1 MKIIAASLIDDYLED
16 NALVIDLRPAED
28 YMSRHV
34 RGAVS
39 VPVDQIEQMTRYLPR
54 DRTIVLYCERG
65 NLSVMIGRKLSHQ
78 GFKVA
83 SVNGGIQAYHGKY
96 LERR

>member
-1 MKIIAASLIDDYLED
+1 MKIVAASLIDDYIES

-28 YMSRHV
+28 YMRWHV

-39 VPVDQIEQMTRYLPR
+39 VPVDQIERTIRYLPR
-54 DRTIVLYCERG
+54 DRTIVLYCEWG
-65 NLSVMIGRKLSHQ
+65 NLSMMAGRRLSHL
-78 GFKVA
+78 GFKVV

-96 LERR
+96 LEK